1 MTKLTWILLHSYLFC
16 LLIPKWYK
24 TSKSNENWQSSDF
37 LSITVDFHH
46 FWLQNRCNFTVISK
60 LRLKKIFF
68 VDKNWVFQPF
78 LIKTPNFVIF
88 YPILNCH
95 TILSYAYKSGNN
107 RHDYSL
113 IYSRKIFFCC
123 LFLLLMIQ
131 MYAKSERLRLI
142 VHSRGWVAVNK
153 K

>member
-1 MTKLTWILLHSYLFC
+1 L
-16 LLIPKWYK
+16 
-24 TSKSNENWQSSDF
+24 QSSEF
-37 LSITVDFHH
+37 LSITVDFHR

-78 LIKTPNFVIF
+78 LIKTPSFVSF

-142 VHSRGWVAVNK
+142 VHSRGWVAANK
-153 K
+153 KLGTLDPGRRGRRLLVLQM